1 MNLLEQ
7 TENAIKTFYHC
18 ESSVERNAAHHWLV
32 ELQKSTEGWHISW
45 MLLEKQKTVEI
56 QYYGASILHHK
67 ISRCIKDISQDQWAE
82 LKTKFIGLLSLFHN
96 GPKVILSKLCLA
108 YLAFIIQV
116 ADKDFELLWCLE
128 EVEKHFKTLGNE
140 AKLIILEI
148 LTAFPSEFKSL
159 ALYSSQKVLVR
170 NFMNRFTSTMLLM
183 CKNILQEV
191 AVGKEAHTRY
201 QIDTLT
207 CLFNWIEFGICLADS
222 TELLPILFSNVSSN
236 DLSDKV
242 CEVLIDFITAPT
254 SYSLEETIFS
264 VLQQALQLQE
274 LIEKSF
280 LEENHDLL
288 NNLCMIFTSIGETH
302 CRFLLKTTDA
312 SNQLAVLNL
321 VKLFSGL
328 HL

>member
-7 TENAIKTFYHC
+7 TESAIKTFYHC

-32 ELQKSTEGWHISW
+32 ELQKSTERWHISW

-67 ISRCIKDISQDQWAE
+67 ISRCIKDISQDQWA
-82 LKTKFIGLLSLFHN
+82 
-96 GPKVILSKLCLA
+96 CLA
-108 YLAFIIQV
+108 YSAFIIQV

-128 EVEKHFKTLGNE
+128 EVEKHFKTIGKE

-191 AVGKEAHTRY
+191 AVDKEAHTRY

-207 CLFNWIEFGICLADS
+207 CLFNWTQFGICLADS
-222 TELLPILFSNVSSN
+222 TERLAILFSNVSSN
-236 DLSDKV
+236 GLSK
-242 CEVLIDFITAPT
+242 F
-254 SYSLEETIFS
+254 
-264 VLQQALQLQE
+264 
-274 LIEKSF
+274 
-280 LEENHDLL
+280 
-288 NNLCMIFTSIGETH
+288 
-302 CRFLLKTTDA
+302 
-312 SNQLAVLNL
+312 
-321 VKLFSGL
+321 
-328 HL
+328 